1 MSARELAALAAIV
14 VGLLA
19 APAIID
25 VPPYVL
31 HILTLAAIYSVT
43 ATGLNLML
51 GFAGLV
57 SLGHAAFAGIGGY
70 TLGLLMVDARWGFW
84 TSLASAA
91 LAAGIAGAL
100 VGVLCLRLRTHF
112 FMIVTLAFGLIGH
125 AVMNNWDSVTRGAVG
140 LAGVPRPDT
149 LVLAGMEIAFRRLP
163 DFSRLAVAIAALAFV
178 AQTMIV
184 RSEFGRMLAAIRQD
198 ETLAASKGV
207 NIAACKIAVFAL
219 GSAIGGIGGAMKVTF
234 LRVAAPASFDMLESI
249 NLVLIVIVGGAGTL
263 LGPILGAILFVALPE
278 FLRMADAL
286 RLVIF
291 GVLLVLLML
300 YAPRG
305 LGGWIETLWRRRAAP
320 A

>member
-1 MSARELAALAAIV
+1 MSARELAALTAIV
-14 VGLLA
+14 AALLA
-19 APAIID
+19 APAALD

-70 TLGLLMVDARWGFW
+70 ALGLLMVDARWGFW
-84 TSLASAA
+84 PALASAA
-91 LAAGIAGAL
+91 IASGVAGAL
-100 VGVLCLRLRTHF
+100 VGLLCLRLRTHF
-112 FMIVTLAFGLIGH
+112 FMIVTLAFGLILH

-149 LVLAGMEIAFRRLP
+149 LAVAGMEIAFRRLV
-163 DFSRLAVAIAALAFV
+163 DFSRLAIALAALVFV
-178 AQTMIV
+178 AQTLIV
-184 RSEFGRMLAAIRQD
+184 RSEFGRMLSAIRQD

-207 NIAACKIAVFAL
+207 NVAAFKIAVFAL

-249 NLVLIVIVGGAGTL
+249 NLVLIVIVGGAGAL

-291 GVLLVLLML
+291 GVVLVLLML

-305 LGGWIETLWRRRAAP
+305 LGGWIEALWRRRAA

>member
-1 MSARELAALAAIV
+1 MRARELVALAAIV
-14 VGLLA
+14 SALLA
-19 APAIID
+19 APSLFD
-25 VPPYVL
+25 VPPYAL

-70 TLGLLMVDARWGFW
+70 TLGILMVDARLGFW
-84 TSLASAA
+84 PSLASAA
-91 LAAGIAGAL
+91 TASGIAGAA
-100 VGVLCLRLRTHF
+100 VGILCLRLRTHF
-112 FMIVTLAFGLIGH
+112 FMIVTLAFGLILH

-140 LAGVPRPDT
+140 LAGVPRPET
-149 LVLAGMEIAFRRLP
+149 LALAGVEIAFRRLA
-163 DFSRLAVAIAALAFV
+163 DFSRLAVAVAALAFV
-178 AQTMIV
+178 AQALIV
-184 RSEFGRMLAAIRQD
+184 RSEFGRILSAIRQD
-198 ETLAASKGV
+198 EILASSKGV
-207 NIAACKIAVFAL
+207 NVAACKIAVFAL
-219 GSAIGGIGGAMKVTF
+219 GSAIGGVGGAMKVTF

-263 LGPILGAILFVALPE
+263 LGPILGAILYVALPE

-291 GVLLVLLML
+291 GLLLVILML

-305 LGGWIETLWRRRAAP
+305 LGGWLEMLWRRRIRP